1 MSVVPLPMLLTKD
14 VIWAL
19 KAHHGELE
27 AEQIANKIR
36 KELGPEY
43 PIEEVEAALRR
54 LVEEGAVE
62 KKQWTTYRWKNAAA
76 RSA

>member
-1 MSVVPLPMLLTKD
+1 MSVVPLPVLLTKD

-19 KAHHGELE
+19 KAHNGELG
-27 AEQIANKIR
+27 AEQIAIKIR

-43 PIEEVEAALRR
+43 PVEEVEAALRQ
-54 LVEEGAVE
+54 LMEEGAVE
-62 KKQWTTYRWKNAAA
+62 KKEWATYRWKNAAA